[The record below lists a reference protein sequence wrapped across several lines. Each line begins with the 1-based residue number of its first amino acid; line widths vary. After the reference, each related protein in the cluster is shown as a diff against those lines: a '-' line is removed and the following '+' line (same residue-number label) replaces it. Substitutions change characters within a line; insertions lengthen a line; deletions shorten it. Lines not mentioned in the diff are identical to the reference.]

1 MSNLV
6 IEAEAICKTYGKF
19 HALNN
24 IDLKVRESGVFGFL
38 GPNGAGKTTLIKI
51 LLGLLTPNSG
61 NIQIFGKDLFLHRNE
76 IVRQVGAIVEAPVFF
91 EFMTA
96 YQNLY
101 YLSRLSGKISKD
113 KITQTLKIVGLE
125 DVAEKTVD
133 TYSYGMKQRLGIAQA
148 LLPENKLI
156 FLDEPTNGLDP
167 HGILGVRKLL
177 RTLCD
182 EYGITVFLSSHL
194 LSEVEQI
201 CDYVNIINKGK
212 KICDEKISDLKNAY
226 NSVEIQVPASDKK
239 LFIEFAN
246 EKKLE
251 ILSVPEEEK
260 YCCFSIKG
268 EENMIPGLCREL
280 VKADISIIKISKH
293 QKTLEEIFVSLT
305 GKNNTDDPTDL
316 FRV

>member
-1 MSNLV
+1 MSNFV
-6 IEAEAICKTYGKF
+6 IEEEAICKTYGKF
-19 HALNN
+19 RALNN
-24 IDLKVRESGVFGFL
+24 IDLKVKETGVFGFL
-38 GPNGAGKTTLIKI
+38 CPNGAGKTTVIKI
-51 LLGLLTPNSG
+51 LLGLIAPDSG
-61 NIQIFGKDLFLHRNE
+61 DIKIFGKDLFLHRNE

-101 YLSRLSGKISKD
+101 YLARLSGKISKS
-113 KITQTLKIVGLE
+113 KIMKTLQIVGLE
-125 DVAEKTVD
+125 DVAEKTVG
-133 TYSYGMKQRLGIAQA
+133 TYSYGMKQRLGIAQS

-167 HGILGVRKLL
+167 HGILGVRRLL

-201 CDYVNIINKGK
+201 CDYVNIIDRGE
-212 KICDEKISDLKNAY
+212 KICEEKISDLKNEY
-226 NSVEIQVPASDKK
+226 NSVELQVTNSGKARFQELARGKQ
-239 LFIEFAN
+239 
-246 EKKLE
+246 LE
-251 ILSVPEEEK
+251 ILSETEEDG
-260 YCCFSIKG
+260 YCGFSIKG
-268 EENMIPGLCREL
+268 EENIIPDLCREL
-280 VKADISIIKISKH
+280 VKAGIDIIKISKH

-305 GKNNTDDPTDL
+305 GKNNAADASDL